1 MKKILTLL
9 AIALLGVATWGC
21 SYDDDDLWKAVDDL
35 DGRVEALEQA
45 VKDANTDIDA
55 LRKLVDALQKNVT
68 VTSVV
73 ENADGYTI
81 NFSDGKTATITNGK
95 NGIDAPAI
103 SVRKDTDEIYYWTLG
118 GEWLLVDGE
127 KIKAQGTDGAPGQS
141 AVAPQLRID
150 ETSKEWEVSTD
161 GGTTWTSLGVRA
173 EGADGKDGDS
183 MFESVDTALNP
194 GFAVFTL
201 ADGGKIEIPMQ
212 GALSI
217 AISAKNGIF
226 VYDETQ
232 TFTIESKG
240 VERMTW
246 TKPDGWKVAVSG
258 ETLTVTAPAK
268 ANSYAETEGVIAL
281 IGMAGNYSCMAEL
294 KVSVADNMY
303 TITFEGEDW
312 AKWVA
317 CNYNPGKYSTTQLG
331 SPDDYAWV
339 DETTQLTTGRPTG
352 FMGGWGYPWFVS
364 SYNSNSLDQSK
375 YGGYLYDLY
384 VYNPDGEEDSMA
396 GGGNNGS
403 DNFLTTFGYLD
414 FDYPYGDGRPILEFA
429 DKKPRTIRS
438 LYVNSTCYFY
448 SVAMSGNGLSPAL
461 TKDVTYYAT
470 GYDADDK
477 EIKTITMTFATPEA
491 VTKEWTKWDLSELGE
506 IVSLRLNQAGGA
518 DNGYGYSLPAYY
530 AVDDITVVW

>member
-1 MKKILTLL
+1 MKKLFTLL
-9 AIALLGVATWGC
+9 AIALLGVSAWSC

-35 DGRVEALEQA
+35 DSRMEAMEQA
-45 VKDANTDIDA
+45 MKSANTDIDA

-73 ENADGYTI
+73 KNNDGYTI
-81 NFSDGKTATITNGK
+81 TFSNGETATITDGK
-95 NGIDAPAI
+95 NGIDAPAV
-103 SVRKDTDEIYYWTLG
+103 SVKKDDDGLYYWTLG
-118 GEWLLVDGE
+118 GEFMLVDGG
-127 KIKAQGTDGAPGQS
+127 K
-141 AVAPQLRID
+141 
-150 ETSKEWEVSTD
+150 
-161 GGTTWTSLGVRA
+161 TWTKMGVKA
-173 EGADGKDGDS
+173 EGKDGDS
-183 MFESVDTALNP
+183 MFESVDTASNP

-268 ANSYAETEGVIAL
+268 ANSYAEPEGVIAL
-281 IGMAGNYSCMAEL
+281 IGMAGNFSCMAEL
-294 KVSVADNMY
+294 KVSVADKHMY
-303 TITFEGEDW
+303 TITFEGDDW

-317 CNYNPGKYSTTQLG
+317 CNYDPGKYSTTQLG

-339 DETTQLTTGRPTG
+339 DKTTQLTTGRPTG
-352 FMGGWGYPWFVS
+352 FINGWGYPWFVC
-364 SYNSNSLDQSK
+364 SYNSNSLDQGK

-384 VYNPDGEEDSMA
+384 VYNPDGTEDSMT
-396 GGGNNGS
+396 GGGCNGS

-414 FDYPYGDGRPILEFA
+414 LDFPYGDGRPILKFA
-429 DKKPRTIRS
+429 DGKARTVKSIH
-438 LYVNSTCYFY
+438 VNSTCYFY

-530 AVDDITVVW
+530 AVDDITVEW